1 MDSYR
6 KTAIIVG
13 VLFIIATGVA
23 ILTIAILGSTLETP
37 LDHTVIVENEYQ
49 IGLAALFWIILA
61 ASVTGIGVM
70 IYPIIKKYHEGLA
83 LGYIGFRVTE

>member
-13 VLFIIATGVA
+13 VLFIIATVIA

-37 LDHTVIVENEYQ
+37 LAHTVISENEYQ

-61 ASVTGIGVM
+61 ISVTAIGFM
-70 IYPIIKKYHEGLA
+70 MYPTLKKYNKSLA
-83 LGYIGFRVTE
+83 LGYISFRL